1 MQSSALCSTKH
12 NKKHDCCLKQLPLEG
27 LYRFSWV
34 FSIIVDLHDEVQ
46 GNDVFQ
52 SAARKQIKMHLWL
65 MWIVGT
71 TSQSVCQSVFRA
83 TLGSCKAHPA
93 PASQSLNVSKLSS
106 TRGHAK
112 ILRIPWMGNG
122 GYQMLRIRMSIP
134 QRFELQS
141 TANGV
146 RPNNT
151 TSNENLL

>member
-12 NKKHDCCLKQLPLEG
+12 NKKHDCCLKLLSLEG
-27 LYRFSWV
+27 LHRFSWV
-34 FSIIVDLHDEVQ
+34 FSIIVDQHGEVQ

-93 PASQSLNVSKLSS
+93 PASQSLNGFQSCVSQHADMRRFCEF
-106 TRGHAK
+106 RGCGQWRLDVAHSHVNPAT
-112 ILRIPWMGNG
+112 
-122 GYQMLRIRMSIP
+122 
-134 QRFELQS
+134 F
-141 TANGV
+141 
-146 RPNNT
+146 
-151 TSNENLL
+151 